1 VSSEE
6 HREATKEVTR
16 GATMKRPGMTAVM
29 IAMILATTVSGCG
42 GGGAKSQ
49 TQTDVR
55 TTTTGQELLDLQKA
69 YESGAMS
76 KNEYEKQKKKILQR
90 K

>member
-1 VSSEE
+1 
-6 HREATKEVTR
+6 
-16 GATMKRPGMTAVM
+16 MKRPGMTAVM
-29 IAMILATTVSGCG
+29 IAMILATTVTGCG

-69 YESGAMS
+69 YEAGAMS

>member
-1 VSSEE
+1 
-6 HREATKEVTR
+6 
-16 GATMKRPGMTAVM
+16 MTAVM

-69 YESGAMS
+69 YEAGAMS

>member
-1 VSSEE
+1 
-6 HREATKEVTR
+6 
-16 GATMKRPGMTAVM
+16 MKRPGMTAVM